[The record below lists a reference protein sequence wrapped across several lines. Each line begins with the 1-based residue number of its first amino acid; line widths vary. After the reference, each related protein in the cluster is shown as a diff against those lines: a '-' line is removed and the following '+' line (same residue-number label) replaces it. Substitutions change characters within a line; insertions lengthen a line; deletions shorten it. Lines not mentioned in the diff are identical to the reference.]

1 MEEWEADA
9 AEADADPV
17 PDEAAAEVWEP
28 DVEEAA
34 ADEELELALFA
45 AVAFRVPHFSS
56 LLHVAWPS
64 ASFGWLLMHC
74 S

>member
-9 AEADADPV
+9 AEADADLV
-17 PDEAAAEVWEP
+17 LDATAEA

-56 LLHVAWPS
+56 LLHVAWPI

-74 S
+74 W